1 MRCERSG
8 RGEEL
13 EDHAYRRQCTAQIA
27 GSQPRPGASKTEKG
41 SERRSFDVRAAAPEE
56 LCDAAAA
63 LRWRRRKRGRELLRQ
78 LPKEATGLLVDLVSG
93 RPAAPDAAIAI
104 GLSAPCRPARPAGRV
119 SGDRAGSI
127 GTAGRRH
134 RADPARRR
142 AGWLS
147 IFLETAAA
155 AGPSPPAP
163 AVRVANPLI
172 EFLRSVELGYCA
184 RLHVEQRRRPSEGGI
199 GSARRAAR
207 GSLWHAIRR
216 VRIAAQAGRPPS
228 GSDDLEACPPALRPR
243 PRPPESDL
251 RVIRACSLRHGV
263 PN

>member
-27 GSQPRPGASKTEKG
+27 GSQPVDHRILRERSEARTPGPCSCVQRATTTTAAGASKTEKG

-56 LCDAAAA
+56 LRDAAAA

-93 RPAAPDAAIAI
+93 TFAAAPPPRRRHRHRP
-104 GLSAPCRPARPAGRV
+104 LCPCRPPALPGESVATVPAPSARPAGGTGRTRH
-119 SGDRAGSI
+119 DAELAGSPSSWRPPPPR
-127 GTAGRRH
+127 GLPAGAGR
-134 RADPARRR
+134 P
-142 AGWLS
+142 G
-147 IFLETAAA
+147 
-155 AGPSPPAP
+155 GQ
-163 AVRVANPLI
+163 PLI

-207 GSLWHAIRR
+207 AVFGTRS
-216 VRIAAQAGRPPS
+216 AAS
-228 GSDDLEACPPALRPR
+228 
-243 PRPPESDL
+243 
-251 RVIRACSLRHGV
+251 V
-263 PN
+263 